1 MEGIKKSKMKYYT
14 KFFYALI
21 FILFTSCNSDK
32 EIIRLLNSEE
42 KEDIILGA
50 YKAGKTG
57 DKQFVPLL
65 LKNAA
70 DRRASINI
78 KFKGFT
84 VYQEKMLALQKIFKQ
99 APPAKITD
107 KPDSLV
113 INFYTELSKEN

>member
-1 MEGIKKSKMKYYT
+1 MKYHT
-14 KFFYALI
+14 KIFYGLI
-21 FILFTSCNSDK
+21 FIMLTSCNSDK
-32 EIIRLLNSEE
+32 EITRLLNSEE
-42 KEDIILGA
+42 KEEIILGA
-50 YKAGKTG
+50 HKAGESG

-65 LKNAA
+65 LKNAD

-84 VYQEKMLALQKIFKQ
+84 VYQEKMIALRKIFKQ
-99 APPAKITD
+99 DPPTKITD